1 VHSRLAARVAEPE
14 TISLVVTAG
23 SLSLIDATVT

>member
-1 VHSRLAARVAEPE
+1 VQG

-23 SLSLIDATVT
+23 TSLLLYLQ